1 MKRLVI
7 LIIVIAG
14 IFLIVPG
21 CKKDKQKGSTPV
33 ITLLGVSPVNAGFGY
48 PYIDAGAT
56 ASDIEDGDITAKIVT
71 ANKVNTA
78 KAGIYYV
85 NYNVT
90 DKDGNNAVQ
99 VTRTVNVINTK

>member
-7 LIIVIAG
+7 IVIVIAG

-33 ITLLGVSPVNAGFGY
+33 ITLLGENPAKAGIGY
-48 PYIDAGAT
+48 PYIDAGAN
-56 ASDIEDGDITAKIVT
+56 AVDQEDGDITSKIVT
-71 ANKVNTA
+71 TNNVNTA
-78 KAGIYYV
+78 KPGIYYV